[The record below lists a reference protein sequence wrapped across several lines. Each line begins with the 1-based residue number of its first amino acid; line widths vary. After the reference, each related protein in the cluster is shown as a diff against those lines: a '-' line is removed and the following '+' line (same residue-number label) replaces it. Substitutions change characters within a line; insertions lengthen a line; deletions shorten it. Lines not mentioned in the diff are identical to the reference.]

1 MELDDAT
8 VFLRIRELGSLSA
21 VARERNCPVSQISR
35 TLSRLEAQLG
45 VRLVRRSTQGLSLTD
60 EGDTFAR
67 HAQQLR
73 DTQAALLADLG
84 HASGGPQGWVRVA
97 CSPAVAQG
105 LLAPSL
111 VGLYDK
117 HPGLHIDIVADD
129 RMVDLARDG
138 IDIALRTG
146 NQLAEHFVVRPLG
159 TFERGLFAAPAYLAR
174 HGHPRDA
181 LDLQSPAHRLLGNS
195 ANPWL
200 NQWPLADTPLACG
213 LAEVKVNGHTRTD
226 NTGVVLALAR
236 AGVGIARLHRKVA
249 APLLAH
255 QELVEVLPG
264 LLRHEAIAMQA
275 VMLPGRQR
283 MPKIRACTDF
293 WAHWFGEGTQPS
305 SGGASH
311 TAHGASSRHASA

>member
-1 MELDDAT
+1 MVQCFVVVGRGLDRCDMELEDAT
-8 VFLRIRELGSLSA
+8 LFLRIRELGSLSA

-45 VRLVRRSTQGLSLTD
+45 VRLVRRSTHGLSLTD

-84 HASGGPQGWVRVA
+84 RGMGGVQGWVRVA

-111 VGLYDK
+111 VALYAQ

-129 RMVDLARDG
+129 RLVDLARDG

-146 NQLAEHFVVRPLG
+146 HLLAEHMVVRPLG
-159 TFERGLFAAPAYLAR
+159 TFERGLYASPDYLAR

-181 LDLQSPAHRLLGNS
+181 IDLQSPAHRLLGNS

-200 NQWPLADTPLACG
+200 NQWLLADTPKACG
-213 LAEVKVNGHTRTD
+213 VSEMKVNAHTRTD

-236 AGVGIARLHRKVA
+236 SGVGIARMHRKVA
-249 APLLAH
+249 APWLARA
-255 QELVEVLPG
+255 ELVEVLPG
-264 LLRHEAIAMQA
+264 LLRHQSIAMQA

-283 MPKIRACTDF
+283 SPRVRACTDF
-293 WAHWFGEGTQPS
+293 WARWFTDTEG
-305 SGGASH
+305 A
-311 TAHGASSRHASA
+311 